1 MKATATAVEAST
13 AKAATAVEASAAN
26 AAATAE
32 RVPVAGAEIAC

>member
-32 RVPVAGAEIAC
+32 RVPVAVAEIAC

>member
-13 AKAATAVEASAAN
+13 AKAATAVEASAGN